1 MKRLSRILILAVIAS
16 LFIAGSAI
24 AVPMFFKPA
33 PFSESAIM
41 FIFGTSLVGMSIFVR
56 KKFLKKD

>member
-1 MKRLSRILILAVIAS
+1 MKRLSRILILAVIAI

-41 FIFGTSLVGMSIFVR
+41 LIFGTGLIGMSVVVR
-56 KKFLKKD
+56 KKFLKKN